1 MKAQDTQL
9 HLFCG
14 GLSLELSRP
23 VIMGILNLTPDSF
36 YDGGK
41 FNSIENA
48 LLHAEKMVTE
58 GAKIIDIGAVSTRP
72 GAHQVSADEEWSRM
86 EAIIPLVKANFPEI
100 ILSIDT
106 YRSEVAK
113 KAIQAGAH
121 IINDISGGTMLADR
135 SIGERGAGGDEK
147 MFATVAELDVPYVL
161 MHIKGTPE
169 TMQQNPEYENVVQ
182 EVKQFFE
189 ERIAKLQALG
199 VKQIILD
206 PGFGFG
212 KTLEHNYQLLNSLE
226 VFVEMGYPV
235 LAGLSRKSM
244 ITKLYGGEK
253 KEALTGTIEVNKIA
267 LQKGVKILRVHDVK
281 EAVELINH

>member
-9 HLFCG
+9 HLFCRDRSLD
-14 GLSLELSRP
+14 LSGP

-41 FNSIENA
+41 YISIENA
-48 LLHAEKMVTE
+48 LLHAEGMVAE

-72 GAHQVSADEEWSRM
+72 GSNQVSQEEEWRRM
-86 EAIIPLVKANFPEI
+86 EAIIPLLKENFPET

-106 YRSEVAK
+106 YRSEIAK
-113 KAIQAGAH
+113 KAIHAGAH
-121 IINDISGGTMLADR
+121 IINDISGGTM
-135 SIGERGAGGDEK
+135 DEK
-147 MFATVAELDVPYVL
+147 MFEVVAELNVPYVL

-169 TMQQNPEYENVVQ
+169 TMQKNPEYENVVE

-189 ERIAKLQALG
+189 ERIKKLHALG

-212 KTLEHNYQLLNSLE
+212 KTLEHNYQLLNSLD
-226 VFVEMGYPV
+226 VFVAMGYPV

-244 ITKLYGGEK
+244 ITKLFGGEK
-253 KEALTGTIEVNKIA
+253 QEALTGTIEVNKIA
-267 LQKGVKILRVHDVK
+267 LQKGAKILRVHDVK
-281 EAVELINH
+281 EAVELITNY

>member
-14 GLSLELSRP
+14 NLSLDLSRP

-41 FNSIENA
+41 FNSAENA
-48 LLHAEKMVTE
+48 LKHAAEMVAD
-58 GAKIIDIGAVSTRP
+58 GARIIDIGAVSTRP
-72 GAHQVSADEEWSRM
+72 GAHSVSANEEWERM
-86 EAIIPLVKANFPEI
+86 KAIIPLLRSNFPDT
-100 ILSIDT
+100 ILSVDT
-106 YRSEVAK
+106 YRSGIAE
-113 KAIQAGAH
+113 KAVEAGAH
-121 IINDISGGTMLADR
+121 IINDISGGTLD
-135 SIGERGAGGDEK
+135 DK
-147 MFATVAELDVPYVL
+147 MFETVGRLNVPYVL

-169 TMQQNPEYENVVQ
+169 TMQKNPEYENVVE

-189 ERIAKLQALG
+189 ERIVLLQAAG
-199 VKQIILD
+199 VKQIIPD

-226 VFVEMGYPV
+226 VFTAMGFPV

-253 KEALTGTIEVNKIA
+253 KEALAGTIEVNKIA
-267 LQKGVKILRVHDVK
+267 LQKGAKILRVHDVK
-281 EAVELINH
+281 EAMQLITNY

>member
-1 MKAQDTQL
+1 MKGQDTQL

-14 GLSLELSRP
+14 NLSLDLSQP

-41 FNSIENA
+41 HNSIETA
-48 LLHAEKMVTE
+48 LQHAEKMVSE

-72 GAHQVSADEEWSRM
+72 GAYQVSADEEWERM
-86 EAIIPLVKANFPEI
+86 KAIIPLLKSNFPGI
-100 ILSIDT
+100 VLSVDT
-106 YRSEVAK
+106 YRSSIAG
-113 KAIQAGAH
+113 KAVEAGAH
-121 IINDISGGTMLADR
+121 IINDISGGTLD
-135 SIGERGAGGDEK
+135 DK
-147 MFATVAELDVPYVL
+147 MFETVARLNVPYVL

-169 TMQQNPEYENVVQ
+169 TMQKNPEYEDVVE
-182 EVKQFFE
+182 EVRQFFE
-189 ERIAKLQALG
+189 ERIVKLNKLG

-226 VFVEMGYPV
+226 VFTAMGFPV

-267 LQKGVKILRVHDVK
+267 LQKGAKILRVHDVK
-281 EAVELINH
+281 EAVGLITDY

>member
-9 HLFCG
+9 HLFCRD
-14 GLSLELSRP
+14 LSLDLSGP

-48 LLHAEKMVTE
+48 LLHAEKMVAE

-72 GAHQVSADEEWSRM
+72 GAHQVSADEEWDRM
-86 EAIIPLVKANFPEI
+86 KAIIPLMKSNFPKTV
-100 ILSIDT
+100 LSIDT
-106 YRSEVAK
+106 YRSEIAE
-113 KAIQAGAH
+113 KAVNAGAH
-121 IINDISGGTMLADR
+121 MINDISGGTL
-135 SIGERGAGGDEK
+135 DEK
-147 MFATVAELDVPYVL
+147 MFDIVAESNIPYVL

-169 TMQQNPEYENVVQ
+169 TMQNNPEYENVVE
-182 EVKQFFE
+182 EVKEFFE
-189 ERIAKLQALG
+189 ERIAKLNALG

-212 KTLEHNYQLLNSLE
+212 KTLEHNYKLLNSLE
-226 VFVEMGYPV
+226 VFATMGFPV

-253 KEALTGTIEVNKIA
+253 QEALTGTIEVNKIA
-267 LQKGVKILRVHDVK
+267 LQKGAKILRVHDVK
-281 EAVELINH
+281 EAVGIINNFRINN

>member
-14 GLSLELSRP
+14 NLSLDLSGP

-48 LLHAEKMVTE
+48 LLQVEKMVAE

-72 GAHQVSADEEWSRM
+72 GAQQISTDDEWSRM
-86 EAIIPLVKANFPEI
+86 EAIIPLLKSNFPETV
-100 ILSIDT
+100 LSVDT
-106 YRSEVAK
+106 YRAEIAK
-113 KAIQAGAH
+113 KAIRAGAH
-121 IINDISGGTMLADR
+121 VINDISGGTLD
-135 SIGERGAGGDEK
+135 GK
-147 MFATVAELDVPYVL
+147 MFETIAELNVPYVL

-169 TMQQNPEYENVVQ
+169 TMQQKPEYENVVE
-182 EVKQFFE
+182 EVKQFFD
-189 ERIAKLQALG
+189 ERIAKLNSFG

-212 KTLEHNYQLLNSLE
+212 KTLEHNYQLLNALD

-253 KEALTGTIEVNKIA
+253 QEALAGTIEVNKIA
-267 LQKGVKILRVHDVK
+267 LQKGAKILRVHDVK
-281 EAVELINH
+281 EAAELINN

>member
-14 GLSLELSRP
+14 NLSLDLSQP
-23 VIMGILNLTPDSF
+23 VVMGILNLTPDSF

-41 FNSIENA
+41 FNSMENA
-48 LLHAEKMVTE
+48 LLQAEKMVAE

-72 GAHQVSADEEWSRM
+72 GAHQISADEEWSRM
-86 EAIIPLVKANFPEI
+86 NAIIPLLKTSFPKT
-100 ILSIDT
+100 ILSVDT
-106 YRSEVAK
+106 YRSEIAK
-113 KAIQAGAH
+113 KAIGAGAH
-121 IINDISGGTMLADR
+121 IVNDISGGTMD
-135 SIGERGAGGDEK
+135 DK
-147 MFATVAELDVPYVL
+147 MFEAIAELNVPYVL

-169 TMQQNPEYENVVQ
+169 TMQKNPLYENVVE
-182 EVKQFFE
+182 EVKLFFE
-189 ERIAKLQALG
+189 ERITKLKALG

-226 VFVEMGYPV
+226 AFTELNFPV

-244 ITKLYGGEK
+244 ITKFYGGEK
-253 KEALTGTIEVNKIA
+253 QEALAGTIEVNKIA
-267 LQKGVKILRVHDVK
+267 LQKGAKILRVHDVK
-281 EAVELINH
+281 EAFELIRNSKI

>member
-14 GLSLELSRP
+14 NLLLDLSGP

-41 FNSIENA
+41 FNSTENA
-48 LLHAEKMVTE
+48 LLHAEKLVAE

-72 GAHQVSADEEWSRM
+72 GAQQISANEEWERM
-86 EAIIPLVKANFPEI
+86 KAVIPLMKKTFPGTV
-100 ILSIDT
+100 LSVDT
-106 YRSEVAK
+106 YRSEIAV
-113 KAIQAGAH
+113 KAIAAGAH
-121 IINDISGGTMLADR
+121 IINDISGGTMD
-135 SIGERGAGGDEK
+135 DK
-147 MFATVAELDVPYVL
+147 MFETIAELNVPYVL

-169 TMQQNPEYENVVQ
+169 TMQKNPEYENVVE

-189 ERIAKLQALG
+189 ERIAKLNALG

-226 VFVEMGYPV
+226 VFTGMGLPV

-253 KEALTGTIEVNKIA
+253 QEALTGTIEVNKIA

-281 EAVELINH
+281 EAVELIRDSKI

>member
-14 GLSLELSRP
+14 NLSLDLSRP

-41 FNSIENA
+41 YNSIENA
-48 LLHAEKMVTE
+48 LLQVQKMVAE

-72 GAHQVSADEEWSRM
+72 GAQQISADEEWSRM
-86 EAIIPLVKANFPEI
+86 NAIIPLLKTNFPET
-100 ILSIDT
+100 ILSVDT
-106 YRSEVAK
+106 YRSEIAK
-113 KAIQAGAH
+113 KAIGAGAH
-121 IINDISGGTMLADR
+121 IVNDISGGTMD
-135 SIGERGAGGDEK
+135 DK
-147 MFATVAELDVPYVL
+147 MFETIAELNVPYVL

-169 TMQQNPEYENVVQ
+169 TMQKNPVYENVVV

-189 ERIAKLQALG
+189 ERIAKLKAFG

-226 VFVEMGYPV
+226 VFTGMNFPV

-253 KEALTGTIEVNKIA
+253 KESLVGTIEVNKIA
-267 LQKGVKILRVHDVK
+267 LEKGAKILRVHDVK
-281 EAVELINH
+281 EGMEIITDYQLPIKKQD

>member
-9 HLFCG
+9 HLFCRN
-14 GLSLELSRP
+14 LALDISRP

-48 LLHAEKMVTE
+48 LLHAEKMVAE

-72 GAHQVSADEEWSRM
+72 GAHQVSIEEEWSRM
-86 EAIIPLVKANFPEI
+86 EAVIPVLRNNFPET

-106 YRSEVAK
+106 YRSEIAK
-113 KAIQAGAH
+113 KAVDAGAH
-121 IINDISGGTMLADR
+121 IINDISGGTL
-135 SIGERGAGGDEK
+135 DEK
-147 MFATVAELDVPYVL
+147 MFEVVAGLKVPYVL

-169 TMQQNPEYENVVQ
+169 TMQQNPEYENVVE
-182 EVKQFFE
+182 EVKRFFE
-189 ERIAKLQALG
+189 MRIAKLNSLG

-212 KTLEHNYQLLNSLE
+212 KSLEHNYQLLNSLD

-253 KEALTGTIEVNKIA
+253 QEALAGTIEVNKIA
-267 LQKGVKILRVHDVK
+267 LQKGAKILRVHDVK
-281 EAVELINH
+281 EAMEIIQDLKIR

>member
-14 GLSLELSRP
+14 NLSLDLSQP

-41 FNSIENA
+41 FNSVENA
-48 LLHAEKMVTE
+48 LLQAEKMVAE

-72 GAHQVSADEEWSRM
+72 GAQQISTDEEWSRM
-86 EAIIPLVKANFPEI
+86 EAIIPLLNANFPET

-106 YRSEVAK
+106 YRGEIAK
-113 KAIQAGAH
+113 KAIRAGTH
-121 IINDISGGTMLADR
+121 IINDISGGTMD
-135 SIGERGAGGDEK
+135 DK
-147 MFATVAELDVPYVL
+147 MFETVAELDVPYVL

-169 TMQQNPEYENVVQ
+169 TMQQNPEYENVVE
-182 EVKQFFE
+182 EVKHFFE
-189 ERIAKLQALG
+189 ERIAKLNSLG

-212 KTLEHNYQLLNSLE
+212 KTLEHNYQMLNALD

-244 ITKLYGGEK
+244 ITKLFGGEK
-253 KEALTGTIEVNKIA
+253 HEALTGTIEVNKIA
-267 LQKGVKILRVHDVK
+267 LQKGAKILRVHDVK
-281 EAVELINH
+281 EAMDIIQDLKIR

>member
-14 GLSLELSRP
+14 NLLLDLSGP

-41 FNSIENA
+41 FNSTENA
-48 LLHAEKMVTE
+48 LLHAEKLVAE

-72 GAHQVSADEEWSRM
+72 GAQQISADEEWERM
-86 EAIIPLVKANFPEI
+86 KAVIPLMKNSFPGTV
-100 ILSIDT
+100 LSVDT
-106 YRSEVAK
+106 YRSEIAA
-113 KAIQAGAH
+113 KAIAAGAH
-121 IINDISGGTMLADR
+121 IINDISGGTMD
-135 SIGERGAGGDEK
+135 DK
-147 MFATVAELDVPYVL
+147 MFETIAELNVPYVL

-169 TMQQNPEYENVVQ
+169 TMQKNPEYENVV
-182 EVKQFFE
+182 EAVKQFFE
-189 ERIAKLQALG
+189 ERIAKLNALG

-226 VFVEMGYPV
+226 IFTSMGFPV

-253 KEALTGTIEVNKIA
+253 QEALAGTIAVNKIA
-267 LQKGVKILRVHDVK
+267 LEKGAKILRVHDVK
-281 EAVELINH
+281 EAMDLIQGSKI

>member
-14 GLSLELSRP
+14 DLSLDLSRP

-48 LLHAEKMVTE
+48 LQHAEKMVSE

-72 GAHQVSADEEWSRM
+72 GAKQISVDEEWKRM
-86 EAIIPLVKANFPEI
+86 KAIIPLLKTNFPGTV
-100 ILSIDT
+100 LSVDT
-106 YRSEVAK
+106 YRSVIAEKVVE
-113 KAIQAGAH
+113 AGAH
-121 IINDISGGTMLADR
+121 IINDISGGTMD
-135 SIGERGAGGDEK
+135 DK
-147 MFATVAELDVPYVL
+147 MFDTVGRLNVPYVL

-169 TMQQNPEYENVVQ
+169 TMQKNPEYENVV
-182 EVKQFFE
+182 EEIKQFFE
-189 ERIAKLQALG
+189 ARIYMLQEKG

-226 VFVEMGYPV
+226 VFTAMNFPV

-253 KEALTGTIEVNKIA
+253 KDALTGTIEVNKIA

-281 EAVELINH
+281 EAGQLII

>member
-9 HLFCG
+9 HLFCA
-14 GLSLELSRP
+14 GLSLDLSRP

-41 FNSIENA
+41 FNSVENA
-48 LLHAEKMVTE
+48 LLHAEKMVAE

-72 GAHQVSADEEWSRM
+72 GAHQVSAEEEWSRM
-86 EAIIPLVKANFPEI
+86 EAIIPLIKTNFPGI
-100 ILSIDT
+100 VLSVDT
-106 YRSEVAK
+106 YRSEIAK

-121 IINDISGGTMLADR
+121 IINDISGGTL
-135 SIGERGAGGDEK
+135 DEK
-147 MFATVAELDVPYVL
+147 MFETVAELNVPYVL

-169 TMQQNPEYENVVQ
+169 TMQQNPEYENVVE
-182 EVKQFFE
+182 EVKHFFE
-189 ERIAKLQALG
+189 ERIAKLHALG

-212 KTLEHNYQLLNSLE
+212 KTLEHNYQLLNSLD

-267 LQKGVKILRVHDVK
+267 LQKGAKILRVHDVK
-281 EAVELINH
+281 EAMELITNY